1 MTKDE
6 LLKKIREENSEYD
19 PYKKEVSDF
28 SCKIG
33 GFIALVLTVV
43 IFYLEMI
50 FWNTYNVGLY
60 VAITSALAV
69 KYIIDAIKLKSKSTI
84 LCSVIFSV
92 FFIIFLV
99 IYIISFCNGWLYI

>member
-6 LLKKIREENSEYD
+6 LLKKIREENSGYD
-19 PYKKEVSDF
+19 PYKKEISNF
-28 SCKIG
+28 SSKIG
-33 GFIALVLTVV
+33 GFVALSITLV

-60 VAITSALAV
+60 LAITSAFAV